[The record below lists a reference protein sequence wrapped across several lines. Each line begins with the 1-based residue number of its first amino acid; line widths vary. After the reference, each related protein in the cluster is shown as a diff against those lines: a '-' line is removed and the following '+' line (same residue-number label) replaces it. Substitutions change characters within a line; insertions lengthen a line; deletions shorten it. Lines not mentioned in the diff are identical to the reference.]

1 MSVIEKNGF
10 VEDGNHRIAIAE
22 LLYSSDKKVPCI
34 YKTVIQR
41 WNIKDEIDVVL
52 IIKLLKEKIDELVEE
67 VNKLKE

>member
-41 WNIKDEIDVVL
+41 WNIKDEIEFHENEERE
-52 IIKLLKEKIDELVEE
+52 KEEYIRKCMEM
-67 VNKLKE
+67 